1 MQSKNMENK
10 ALTQV
15 NNQEKVT
22 PTVETTKKELLIDN
36 LEWSEEE
43 TKETYYRLLNFKE
56 DWEAPGMEAYDDL

>member
-10 ALTQV
+10 ALTQA
-15 NNQEKVT
+15 NNQEKVA

-36 LEWSEEE
+36 LGWSEEE

-56 DWEAPGMEAYDDL
+56 DWEAPGMEAYDEL

>member
-10 ALTQV
+10 ALTQA
-15 NNQEKVT
+15 NNQEKVA

-36 LEWSEEE
+36 LGWSEEE

-56 DWEAPGMEAYDDL
+56 DWEAPGMEAYNEL